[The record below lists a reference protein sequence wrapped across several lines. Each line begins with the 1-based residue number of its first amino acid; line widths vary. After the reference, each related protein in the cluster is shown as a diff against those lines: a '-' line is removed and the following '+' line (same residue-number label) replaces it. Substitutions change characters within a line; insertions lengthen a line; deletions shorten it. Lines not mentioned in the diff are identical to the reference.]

1 MKFSKKL
8 KQLRIQNNLKQSDIA
23 ELCNVTRSAVSNWEN
38 GRRFPEIESVTV
50 LSKVFNVSVEELLGT
65 DQATVTLHELE
76 KDVAKTNNKISRK
89 VPIFLAIL
97 WIVVFSLLLILI
109 APVVKDKYIR
119 YINRN
124 TIDMIDANSIEKVEL
139 VSKYYNEIVTVTFE
153 EYSATYLSDEYVTD
167 NGKVYELNNLNF
179 SELFE
184 KGKWG
189 VNQYIDINI
198 YLQLKNGLSKSL
210 NDNDIVLDK
219 KSLQYV
225 KTTKNEYKVSP
236 DGLYHF
242 VFYIIKNTYYLEVF
256 LLE

>member
-38 GRRFPEIESVTV
+38 SRRFPEIESVTV

-119 YINRN
+119 YLDRN

-139 VSKYYNEIVTVTFE
+139 VLTHYYETVTVPFE
-153 EYSATYLSDEYVTD
+153 EYPATYLSDEYVTD
-167 NGKVYELNNLNF
+167 NGMEYGLNNLNF

-189 VNQYIDINI
+189 
-198 YLQLKNGLSKSL
+198 
-210 NDNDIVLDK
+210 
-219 KSLQYV
+219 
-225 KTTKNEYKVSP
+225 
-236 DGLYHF
+236 
-242 VFYIIKNTYYLEVF
+242 
-256 LLE
+256 